1 LISATNADLNQLVA
15 NKLFRQDLLYRLN
28 TIVITMPSLQERLED
43 LLPLAEKLIQQFTKK
58 YHKDKLTLSADAL
71 SKLKAHSWPGNI
83 RQLSHVIERAVLLST
98 CDQITPQQ
106 LLLDNTPDSQSQ
118 VQLQSLEQAERQLI
132 EKAMEFTSGNIIE
145 ASKILAISR
154 NALYRRLEKHFPNM
168 LKDEE

>member
-1 LISATNADLNQLVA
+1 
-15 NKLFRQDLLYRLN
+15 
-28 TIVITMPSLQERLED
+28 M
-43 LLPLAEKLIQQFTKK
+43 
-58 YHKDKLTLSADAL
+58 
-71 SKLKAHSWPGNI
+71 
-83 RQLSHVIERAVLLST
+83 ST
-98 CDQITPQQ
+98 CDQITSQQ